1 MLQQVKRVLYATDLS
16 PNAAHAFL
24 YAASFAQTQGSE
36 IIILHVIEKLP
47 DMAQA
52 LVGTALTEE
61 KTQKAYEHAM
71 SHVKERLE
79 KFCDTVAKDYPECRE
94 KVIAI
99 DVVRGYPVDEIL
111 KKRQEYDC
119 DLIILGSHGKG
130 IISHALMG
138 SVTER
143 VLRRARLPVMVIPL
157 PEGKADITVQ

>member
-36 IIILHVIEKLP
+36 IIMLHVIEKLP

-52 LVGTALTEE
+52 LVGTVLSEE
-61 KTQKAYEHAM
+61 QAQKAYEETEK
-71 SHVKERLE
+71 HVRARLE
-79 KFCDTVAKDYPECRE
+79 KFCETVSTDYPECRE
-94 KVIAI
+94 KVVAI
-99 DVVRGYPVDEIL
+99 EVVRGYPVDEIL
-111 KKRQEYDC
+111 KKRKEYDC
-119 DLIILGSHGKG
+119 DLCILGSHGKG
-130 IISHALMG
+130 IISHTLMG